1 MASRDVTGADKFIGI
16 AAFRLVPVGGVIIFG
31 VIIPLLGLAFFSFLS
46 RDGGATFENYTKFLT
61 TGDPPLYPRILLRSV
76 LIAAVTTALTILLT
90 YPAAYF
96 LAFHVKRAKHALLL
110 LIALPFWTSY
120 LLRVFS
126 WKVILG
132 YNGVLNSGLLSLG
145 LTEEPVGAF
154 LYNPTAVIITLTHA
168 WIPFAIMPLFL
179 SLEKIDRSLIEAAED
194 LGYGKAGVFFRVILP
209 LSMPGIVSA
218 CCLVFIPTVADYVT
232 AAQVGGTSSLM
243 IGNVIQSLFGKAD
256 NPMLGAAISLVTV
269 ATATLIALLAF
280 RLVGHRNRGRD

>member
-1 MASRDVTGADKFIGI
+1 MSLQDVRRADSFIGI
-16 AAFRLVPVGGVIIFG
+16 AALRLVPVGGVITFG
-31 VIIPLLGLAFFSFLS
+31 VIIPLLGLAFFSILS
-46 RDGGATFENYTKFLT
+46 SDGGVTLENYAKFLT

-76 LIAAVTTALTILLT
+76 LIALVTTALTILLT

-132 YNGVLNSGLLSLG
+132 YNGVLNSGLLGLG
-145 LTEEPVGAF
+145 LVDEPVSAF
-154 LYNPTAVIITLTHA
+154 LYNPTAVVIALTHA

-209 LSMPGIVSA
+209 LSMPGVASA

-256 NPMLGAAISLVTV
+256 NPMLGAAISLITV
-269 ATATLIALLAF
+269 ATATLVALLAF
-280 RLVGHRNRGRD
+280 RLARPKRRARD